1 MHTGDTLSTTEQVI
15 KTYIAL
21 PEAAEKAW
29 AGLGEPSIS
38 KEKNI
43 KIGRGIAM
51 GLMSYGRM
59 TFLRDSSRC
68 YVKLE
73 TDGSLIVRS
82 GIPDL
87 GGGQISLLSQIA
99 ANELGVPM
107 DKVKY
112 IIPIPC

>member
-1 MHTGDTLSTTEQVI
+1 
-15 KTYIAL
+15 
-21 PEAAEKAW
+21 
-29 AGLGEPSIS
+29 
-38 KEKNI
+38 
-43 KIGRGIAM
+43 M
-51 GLMSYGRM
+51 GQMSYGRM

-87 GGGQISLLSQIA
+87 GGGQTSLLSQIA

-107 DKVKY
+107 EKVKIY
-112 IIPIPC
+112 NTDALLPILKP